1 MTSNDDRLTLEAAA
15 LVRGDLPDLRPG
27 ACDGIDAALDHALQE
42 PDVVA
47 AARRIR
53 EIAAQGQ
60 VSARLRAFERELAGG
75 TIADSVHARTVG
87 GFAGLPGNPGARAAT
102 VWTCPEPPSHF
113 RKQQR
118 IEGQDMGSCPTHKI
132 PLVREQ
138 PQ

>member
-27 ACDGIDAALDHALQE
+27 ACDEIDAALDQALQKV
-42 PDVVA
+42 DVEVA
-47 AARRIR
+47 AFQVR
-53 EIAAQGQ
+53 EIADKWK

-87 GFAGLPGNPGARAAT
+87 GFADLPGNPGAGAAA
-102 VWTCPEPPSHF
+102 VWTCPQPPLHF

-118 IEGQDMGSCPTHKI
+118 IEGQDMGSCPTHGI
-132 PLVREQ
+132 SLVRDQ
-138 PQ
+138 PR